1 MTDETSLIK
10 RIALTYDPTTRVLKD
25 SSKYAGP
32 IGSSIDSN
40 AVAFDVTLVRNGVP
54 LTEEDL
60 SKYDGSYYFRLDFA
74 VKIEDENHHVSH
86 PMGAL
91 TLKDGVYSYTVQQ
104 ATLKAAENL
113 RKLPVQLV
121 MESIERDQ
129 IIVSLNSL
137 TFPIVRAINATDAVT
152 DLPYV
157 MYRDSSWE
165 WQSEL
170 VYSTGSIAVWDSRIY
185 ASLTDNNR
193 GNCPRDESGV
203 ISDQWQEVTGAP
215 GQYYEPVLDDKAT
228 TLSFVAKSGEVVA
241 PEAIEG
247 INVQGQGLD
256 AEVYQDGDRLRIY
269 RIIKGV
275 KDEEP
280 IIDTVIKGDSVEPS
294 WDGTKL
300 TLYSV
305 RDGERIDRTEA
316 IDLKGDS
323 LTAEFGGT
331 VLTITQKDNAGNS
344 VASVSSDLKGDSL
357 SAEFEG
363 ETLIV
368 EQRDVKGNL
377 IKSVEKNLK
386 GDSLIAAFDK
396 EVLTITQVDN
406 AGNVVNAKSQNL
418 KGDSLSASF
427 NKEIL
432 TIVQK
437 DNAGNTV
444 STVSSN
450 LRGDSLV
457 PLFEGTE
464 LLVKQVD
471 NAGNTVNAVMSNLKG
486 DSLFAEFVGTTLN
499 ITQKKVSGET
509 VSTTSSDLKGTF
521 LAEWTDKDTSL
532 KITDNNGA
540 KTPVYVRGDDISAD
554 FSGENLVVTRY
565 HNGELADT
573 KTQWVD
579 GDKVV
584 PSWDGTTLVV
594 KRYHKGELVST
605 ESKDLKGERG
615 YPFSIDKI
623 YPSIAAMN
631 ADFKTSTLR
640 QGALVAI
647 VSDVEDPDN
656 AKLYAKG
663 ETDWEYLVDMSGAT
677 GIQGPQGIQGFKGN
691 SLSAI
696 FSGTTLTVSERD
708 YNNAL
713 INSTS
718 SNLKGDSVRGEF
730 SGTSLVLTN
739 YDKDGVSLSSSSKD
753 LKGDSLTPSFSGTTL
768 TVKQVDS
775 AGNVVDTV
783 SSDLKGDS
791 LSAEFNGT
799 TLKVT
804 QTDVS
809 GNIVGMTQKDLKGEK
824 GDKGVSVTATIADDG
839 QFTVINTDYDGTEV
853 SKYTANITGPMG
865 PGLPSGGNTGQI
877 VTKSG
882 ETDYDYTWS
891 DPLIKSVNGK
901 TGTVTL
907 TYSDVDALSDAT
919 QYVSA
924 VNGLDGAVT
933 LKTVNNNVLTGSG
946 NISVQPVLMDTGS
959 GQNIKTLNNK
969 SLLGAGNIT
978 IPVIT
983 VDTTLDKDSANPVEN
998 QAIARLIPDEAS
1010 ETNQLA
1016 DKAFVNSSISTN
1028 TATFRG
1034 TYAVADLGGDITDRA
1049 AVATNLK
1056 MKVTAVDSEDY
1067 VFVELGAS
1075 GDDAGQYDRYKWNG
1089 TSWAYEY
1096 TLNNSSFTS
1105 AQWGAINSGVTAA
1118 AVKEHNDDI
1127 DELQSQ
1133 IKTAVTSVTTGN
1145 TTSAKTVLTLNR
1157 ANGGTSSDVSLPVV
1171 SSTSS
1176 GVMTSAVYNDIYD
1189 TINTH
1194 IANKSNPHSVTKAQ
1208 VGLGNADNTSD
1219 ADKPISTA
1227 TQDALDTITDTIDAH
1242 TTNTSNP
1249 HEVTKEQVGLGNVDN
1264 TADVDKPISKATQ
1277 TALDTITTNLS
1288 THASDTSN
1296 PHEVTKEQVGLGKAD
1311 NTADIDKPI
1320 SKATQTALNTL
1331 TTSIDTHKADTT
1343 NPHKVTKAQVGLS
1356 NVDNTADL
1364 DKPISTATE
1373 KELNIVAFSLS
1384 SHTRDEYN
1392 PHNVTK
1398 AQVGLSNVDNTA
1410 DLDKPISTLT
1420 QNALDTITS
1429 DLSAHT
1435 ADKTNP
1441 HSVTKAQVGLGSA
1454 DNTADAV
1461 KNVLSATKLTTGRK
1475 IGISGVTAT
1484 TQTFDGT
1491 KDITIPVTVVPSSL
1505 LTGTISDERI
1515 PELAIS
1521 KITDLQDE
1529 LDSKALDSTLTTHIG
1544 DVSNPHKVTKV
1555 QVGLSDVDNTSDLA
1569 KPISTAT
1576 QTALD
1581 KKADKTSLDTHTAN
1595 TSNPHKVTKA
1605 QLGLGNVDNT
1615 SDADKPISTATQTA
1629 LDTHTDSINAV
1640 TTDLAT
1646 HLADEDNPHKVTKAQ
1661 LGLGNVDNTS
1671 DLNKPIS
1678 TATQTALNK
1687 KVDAVAGKGLSTNDY
1702 TTAEKNKLSGIDVG
1716 AEVNVIEGI
1725 QVDGVD
1731 QTLTNKKYN
1740 LKTTGTAY
1748 PSTAG
1753 NDAVALKGF
1762 VNSSINA
1769 IAAFYIT
1776 KNAAGDPF
1784 TSNAELTSA
1793 TTFYSGGEVRTPTR
1807 NDYCIVL
1814 KDEVNGGETAGSTRY
1829 IYDNGWEFQYS
1840 LNYQFTQAQM
1850 DALNSG
1856 INGNKT
1862 TQISA
1867 NQSAIAT
1874 INNSSVMKSGITSA
1888 LVGQIGTNKTN
1899 IESLTTRIGTAEGE
1913 IDSLQSGKQDKLSD
1927 TQTAAINSG
1936 ITKTIVGQ
1944 ISTNAGNITALQN
1957 GKQDKLSDT
1966 QTAAINSGI
1975 TESLVKQINTNKTDI
1990 AALDGRADDCETA
2003 IGTANTNISNNTSAI
2018 ATINE
2023 SAVMTSG
2030 ITSAKVTQIQTN
2042 TNNIANKV
2050 DKVTGKGLSTN
2061 DYTTDEKN
2069 KLSGIESKAQVNKLE
2084 AIKVNGVAQ
2093 TITDKTVDLSITSS
2107 TLWGEIGGTL
2117 SDQTDLNDELT
2128 TINGNI
2134 TTVSGNLSTHTA
2146 DTSNPHKVTKAQVG
2160 LGNVDNTSDANKPI
2174 STATQTAL
2182 NKKVD
2187 AVAGKGLST
2196 NDFTGAYKTKLDGI
2210 DSGAEVN
2217 VIETV
2222 KVDGTALTVTGK
2234 AVNIDLSGKASAT
2247 TVSSHI
2253 SNTSN
2258 PHSVTKAQVGLGNV
2272 DNTSDANKPISTATQ
2287 TALNNKVTKS
2297 STASVIYG
2305 TNSSKAD
2312 TTYAL
2317 STSVSSSST
2326 DSQIPTAKAVYN
2338 GLSSKQNTLSYS
2350 LSTATPSSSS
2360 TDTQVP
2366 SSKAVYTALS
2376 NKQDKLTSG
2385 TNIKT
2390 INSNSLLGSGN
2401 IAVQSTLSSTQLA
2414 ACNSGITST
2423 KVSKYDAYD
2432 DSKQD
2437 RIILT
2442 SAVVDWESDT
2452 TYTSLGFTYKGTI
2465 YVNGCTSS
2473 HSANVTFDLTTAT
2486 SGKVAPICETDT
2498 DAVYVWAKENLGSIS
2513 VDVAVIPGQ

>member
-1 MTDETSLIK
+1 MIIQKTYTGSQTRQLLPKEKNLGGVIGDARSTILKFNLPKGYTNKDGWTRYVEFDCYVTDPLTGKEMQPIYALPDSNQFIIPAEIAANNVGKIVSFNLKFVKKDDTTYVEKSAESQLEFAESADGEELTKVDDTTIIEKSLQGTLYFMNSSNGEGILQPMDVITLLYNTSLIDAK
-10 RIALTYDPTTRVLKD
+10 FTKNTEDDTAPIDLTFLRYDEL
-25 SSKYAGP
+25 
-32 IGSSIDSN
+32 N
-40 AVAFDVTLVRNGVP
+40 
-54 LTEEDL
+54 
-60 SKYDGSYYFRLDFA
+60 
-74 VKIEDENHHVSH
+74 
-86 PMGAL
+86 
-91 TLKDGVYSYTVQQ
+91 
-104 ATLKAAENL
+104 
-113 RKLPVQLV
+113 PVQLSLPIPYLENGKIPPKF
-121 MESIERDQ
+121 MNKT
-129 IIVSLNSL
+129 IVVDVLKIASSSELTTLTQAEPPDMALVTEGSEKGDLYILTDDDYTQVSNWLLVHTDNLTLTSLNVVDSADVGGDL
-137 TFPIVRAINATDAVT
+137 TIGGD
-152 DLPYV
+152 
-157 MYRDSSWE
+157 
-165 WQSEL
+165 
-170 VYSTGSIAVWDSRIY
+170 
-185 ASLTDNNR
+185 
-193 GNCPRDESGV
+193 
-203 ISDQWQEVTGAP
+203 
-215 GQYYEPVLDDKAT
+215 
-228 TLSFVAKSGEVVA
+228 
-241 PEAIEG
+241 EAIEG
-247 INVQGQGLD
+247 S
-256 AEVYQDGDRLRIY
+256 
-269 RIIKGV
+269 
-275 KDEEP
+275 
-280 IIDTVIKGDSVEPS
+280 VIVG
-294 WDGTKL
+294 
-300 TLYSV
+300 
-305 RDGERIDRTEA
+305 
-316 IDLKGDS
+316 IDLTVDGS
-323 LTAEFGGT
+323 ILVEGT
-331 VLTITQKDNAGNS
+331 TD
-344 VASVSSDLKGDSL
+344 
-357 SAEFEG
+357 
-363 ETLIV
+363 
-368 EQRDVKGNL
+368 
-377 IKSVEKNLK
+377 
-386 GDSLIAAFDK
+386 
-396 EVLTITQVDN
+396 
-406 AGNVVNAKSQNL
+406 
-418 KGDSLSASF
+418 
-427 NKEIL
+427 
-432 TIVQK
+432 
-437 DNAGNTV
+437 
-444 STVSSN
+444 
-450 LRGDSLV
+450 LRGDIKTKFANTPIV
-457 PLFEGTE
+457 IDVEGKVAPSVISTAELNNLTGSTE
-464 LLVKQVD
+464 NVQNALGSIRSNISTHILDKTNPHSVTKAQVGLGNVD
-471 NAGNTVNAVMSNLKG
+471 NTADMAKPISTATQNALDTISN
-486 DSLFAEFVGTTLN
+486 TLN
-499 ITQKKVSGET
+499 AHKE
-509 VSTTSSDLKGTF
+509 
-521 LAEWTDKDTSL
+521 DTS
-532 KITDNNGA
+532 N
-540 KTPVYVRGDDISAD
+540 PHS
-554 FSGENLVVTRY
+554 VTKAQV
-565 HNGELADT
+565 GL
-573 KTQWVD
+573 
-579 GDKVV
+579 
-584 PSWDGTTLVV
+584 S
-594 KRYHKGELVST
+594 
-605 ESKDLKGERG
+605 
-615 YPFSIDKI
+615 
-623 YPSIAAMN
+623 N
-631 ADFKTSTLR
+631 ADNTADLDKPISTAT
-640 QGALVAI
+640 QGALDELTDSIDTHKADKTNPHEVTKAQVGLDKADNTADVDKPI
-647 VSDVEDPDN
+647 SKATQTALDTITTNLSTHTSD
-656 AKLYAKG
+656 
-663 ETDWEYLVDMSGAT
+663 
-677 GIQGPQGIQGFKGN
+677 I
-691 SLSAI
+691 
-696 FSGTTLTVSERD
+696 
-708 YNNAL
+708 
-713 INSTS
+713 
-718 SNLKGDSVRGEF
+718 SNPHKV
-730 SGTSLVLTN
+730 T
-739 YDKDGVSLSSSSKD
+739 KA
-753 LKGDSLTPSFSGTTL
+753 
-768 TVKQVDS
+768 QVGL
-775 AGNVVDTV
+775 GNVDNT
-783 SSDLKGDS
+783 SDANKPIS
-791 LSAEFNGT
+791 TA
-799 TLKVT
+799 
-804 QTDVS
+804 
-809 GNIVGMTQKDLKGEK
+809 TQK
-824 GDKGVSVTATIADDG
+824 
-839 QFTVINTDYDGTEV
+839 
-853 SKYTANITGPMG
+853 
-865 PGLPSGGNTGQI
+865 
-877 VTKSG
+877 
-882 ETDYDYTWS
+882 
-891 DPLIKSVNGK
+891 
-901 TGTVTL
+901 
-907 TYSDVDALSDAT
+907 AL
-919 QYVSA
+919 
-924 VNGLDGAVT
+924 
-933 LKTVNNNVLTGSG
+933 
-946 NISVQPVLMDTGS
+946 
-959 GQNIKTLNNK
+959 
-969 SLLGAGNIT
+969 
-978 IPVIT
+978 
-983 VDTTLDKDSANPVEN
+983 DTT
-998 QAIARLIPDEAS
+998 
-1010 ETNQLA
+1010 
-1016 DKAFVNSSISTN
+1016 NS
-1028 TATFRG
+1028 
-1034 TYAVADLGGDITDRA
+1034 
-1049 AVATNLK
+1049 
-1056 MKVTAVDSEDY
+1056 
-1067 VFVELGAS
+1067 
-1075 GDDAGQYDRYKWNG
+1075 
-1089 TSWAYEY
+1089 
-1096 TLNNSSFTS
+1096 
-1105 AQWGAINSGVTAA
+1105 
-1118 AVKEHNDDI
+1118 
-1127 DELQSQ
+1127 
-1133 IKTAVTSVTTGN
+1133 
-1145 TTSAKTVLTLNR
+1145 
-1157 ANGGTSSDVSLPVV
+1157 
-1171 SSTSS
+1171 
-1176 GVMTSAVYNDIYD
+1176 

-1194 IANKSNPHSVTKAQ
+1194 ITNKSNPHSVTKAQ

-1227 TQDALDTITDTIDAH
+1227 TQGALDTITGTIDAH

-1249 HEVTKEQVGLGNVDN
+1249 HEVTKAQVGLGNVDN
-1264 TADVDKPISKATQ
+1264 TSDINKPISTATQ
-1277 TALDTITTNLS
+1277 SALDTITSNLG
-1288 THASDTSN
+1288 THTSDISN

-1311 NTADIDKPI
+1311 NTADVDKPI

-1331 TTSIDTHKADTT
+1331 TTSIDTHKADTA

-1364 DKPISTATE
+1364 DKPISTATQSA
-1373 KELNIVAFSLS
+1373 LDTLTLSLS
-1384 SHTRDEYN
+1384 SHTTDEDN
-1392 PHNVTK
+1392 PHKVTK
-1398 AQVGLSNVDNTA
+1398 AQVGLGNVDDTA

-1420 QNALDTITS
+1420 QDALDTITS
-1429 DLSAHT
+1429 DLSTHT

-1491 KDITIPVTVVPSSL
+1491 KDITIPVTAVPSSL
-1505 LTGTISDERI
+1505 LTGIISDERI

-1529 LDSKALDSTLTTHIG
+1529 LDSKALDSTLTAHTG
-1544 DVSNPHKVTKV
+1544 NVSNPHKVTKA

-1702 TTAEKNKLSGIDVG
+1702 TTAEKNKLSGIDAG

-1731 QTLTNKKYN
+1731 QILTNKKYN

-1862 TQISA
+1862 TQIST

-1899 IESLTTRIGTAEGE
+1899 IESLTTRIGTAESE

-1990 AALDGRADDCETA
+1990 ATLDGRADDCETA

-2084 AIKVNGVAQ
+2084 TIKVNGVAQ

-2107 TLWGEIGGTL
+2107 ILWGEIGGTL

-2146 DTSNPHKVTKAQVG
+2146 DTSNPHEVTKAQVG

-2222 KVDGTALTVTGK
+2222 KVDGTALTVTDK

-2258 PHSVTKAQVGLGNV
+2258 PHSVTKAQVGLSNV

-2287 TALNNKVTKS
+2287 TALNNKVAKS

-2326 DSQIPTAKAVYN
+2326 DSQIPTAKAVQTVADTKLDKTATSVKTKGLLYLKPTVTTSGSLWSVTTDEITELYEGLMIAIRCPEQSKTGIKLQVNEFDSATIVLNATSGIGTKYAFNSVMTLVYRPVSSTNYWAIMDDGIDNNSQVRQYQTTTDTDYPIITRYN
-2338 GLSSKQNTLSYS
+2338 TTDKSGTYEQTYVRFDTKAKLNHSTGAVKSTELYSVTSGNYPLLFSSTSDVSSTANRELATPTLCNTIYADPSTGKVTATEFNGKVAWSNVDSKPIVTTWSSTTSDTNIPSEKLVKSGLDAKANANSITASSVCKLVSYNAQGIITGSSTIGTSNLPTIPTSKISGLSAVATSGSYSDLSNKPTIPTVDSTMSSTSTNPVQNKVIYSALSGKQDTLSYS

-2366 SSKAVYTALS
+2366 SSKAVYTALN

-2401 IAVQSTLSSTQLA
+2401 ITVQSALSSTQLA
-2414 ACNSGITST
+2414 ACNSGITSA
-2423 KVSKYDAYD
+2423 KVSTYDGYSS
-2432 DSKQD
+2432 SKQNK
-2437 RIILT
+2437 IILT
-2442 SAVVDWESDT
+2442 STTVASWASDT
-2452 TYTSLGFTYKGTI
+2452 TYTSLGFIYKGTI
-2465 YVNGCTSS
+2465 NVSGCTSS

-2486 SGKVAPICETDT
+2486 SGKVAPICETGT
-2498 DAVYVWAKENLGSIS
+2498 DVVYVWAKENLGSIS

>member
-1 MTDETSLIK
+1 MIIQKTYTGSQTRQLLPKEKNLGGVIGDARSTILKFNLPKGYTNKDGWTRYVEFDCYVTDPLTGKEMQPIYALPDSNQFIIPAEIAANNVGKIVSFNLKFVKKDDTTYVEKSAESQLEFAESADGEELTKVDDTTIIEKSLQGTLYFMNSPNGEGILQPMDVITLLYNTSLIDAK
-10 RIALTYDPTTRVLKD
+10 FTKNTEDDTAPVDLTFLRYDEL
-25 SSKYAGP
+25 
-32 IGSSIDSN
+32 N
-40 AVAFDVTLVRNGVP
+40 
-54 LTEEDL
+54 
-60 SKYDGSYYFRLDFA
+60 
-74 VKIEDENHHVSH
+74 
-86 PMGAL
+86 
-91 TLKDGVYSYTVQQ
+91 
-104 ATLKAAENL
+104 
-113 RKLPVQLV
+113 PVQLSLPIPYLENGKIPPKF
-121 MESIERDQ
+121 MNKT
-129 IIVSLNSL
+129 IVVDVLKIASSSELTTLAQAEPPDMALVTEGSEKGDLYILTDDDYTQVSNWLLVHTDNLTLTSLNVVDSVDVGGDL
-137 TFPIVRAINATDAVT
+137 TIGGD
-152 DLPYV
+152 
-157 MYRDSSWE
+157 
-165 WQSEL
+165 
-170 VYSTGSIAVWDSRIY
+170 
-185 ASLTDNNR
+185 
-193 GNCPRDESGV
+193 
-203 ISDQWQEVTGAP
+203 
-215 GQYYEPVLDDKAT
+215 
-228 TLSFVAKSGEVVA
+228 
-241 PEAIEG
+241 EAIEG
-247 INVQGQGLD
+247 S
-256 AEVYQDGDRLRIY
+256 
-269 RIIKGV
+269 
-275 KDEEP
+275 
-280 IIDTVIKGDSVEPS
+280 VIVG
-294 WDGTKL
+294 
-300 TLYSV
+300 
-305 RDGERIDRTEA
+305 
-316 IDLKGDS
+316 IDLTVDGS
-323 LTAEFGGT
+323 ILVEGT
-331 VLTITQKDNAGNS
+331 TD
-344 VASVSSDLKGDSL
+344 
-357 SAEFEG
+357 
-363 ETLIV
+363 
-368 EQRDVKGNL
+368 
-377 IKSVEKNLK
+377 
-386 GDSLIAAFDK
+386 
-396 EVLTITQVDN
+396 
-406 AGNVVNAKSQNL
+406 
-418 KGDSLSASF
+418 
-427 NKEIL
+427 
-432 TIVQK
+432 
-437 DNAGNTV
+437 
-444 STVSSN
+444 
-450 LRGDSLV
+450 LRGDIKTKFTNTPIV
-457 PLFEGTE
+457 IDVEGKVAPSVISTAELNNLTGSTE
-464 LLVKQVD
+464 NVQ
-471 NAGNTVNAVMSNLKG
+471 NALGSIRS
-486 DSLFAEFVGTTLN
+486 D
-499 ITQKKVSGET
+499 VSAHI
-509 VSTTSSDLKGTF
+509 L
-521 LAEWTDKDTSL
+521 DKTNPHS
-532 KITDNNGA
+532 
-540 KTPVYVRGDDISAD
+540 V
-554 FSGENLVVTRY
+554 
-565 HNGELADT
+565 T
-573 KTQWVD
+573 KTQVGLGNVD
-579 GDKVV
+579 NTADMAK
-584 PSWDGTTLVV
+584 PISTATQNALDTISNTLNA
-594 KRYHKGELVST
+594 HKEDTSNPHSVTKAQVGL
-605 ESKDLKGERG
+605 G
-615 YPFSIDKI
+615 
-623 YPSIAAMN
+623 N
-631 ADFKTSTLR
+631 ADNTADLDKPISTATQKALDTITSDFAAHKT
-640 QGALVAI
+640 
-647 VSDVEDPDN
+647 D
-656 AKLYAKG
+656 
-663 ETDWEYLVDMSGAT
+663 
-677 GIQGPQGIQGFKGN
+677 
-691 SLSAI
+691 
-696 FSGTTLTVSERD
+696 
-708 YNNAL
+708 
-713 INSTS
+713 TS
-718 SNLKGDSVRGEF
+718 N
-730 SGTSLVLTN
+730 
-739 YDKDGVSLSSSSKD
+739 
-753 LKGDSLTPSFSGTTL
+753 PH
-768 TVKQVDS
+768 
-775 AGNVVDTV
+775 
-783 SSDLKGDS
+783 
-791 LSAEFNGT
+791 
-799 TLKVT
+799 KVT
-804 QTDVS
+804 KAQ
-809 GNIVGMTQKDLKGEK
+809 VGLG
-824 GDKGVSVTATIADDG
+824 SVD
-839 QFTVINTDYDGTEV
+839 NT
-853 SKYTANITGPMG
+853 
-865 PGLPSGGNTGQI
+865 
-877 VTKSG
+877 
-882 ETDYDYTWS
+882 
-891 DPLIKSVNGK
+891 
-901 TGTVTL
+901 
-907 TYSDVDALSDAT
+907 SDVDKPISAATQSALDELTDSIDTHKADKTNPHEVTKAQVGLSKADNTADVDKPISKATQTALDTITTNLSTHTSDISNPHKVTKAQVGLGNVDNTSDANKPISTAT
-919 QYVSA
+919 QKA
-924 VNGLDGAVT
+924 L
-933 LKTVNNNVLTGSG
+933 
-946 NISVQPVLMDTGS
+946 
-959 GQNIKTLNNK
+959 
-969 SLLGAGNIT
+969 
-978 IPVIT
+978 
-983 VDTTLDKDSANPVEN
+983 DTT
-998 QAIARLIPDEAS
+998 
-1010 ETNQLA
+1010 
-1016 DKAFVNSSISTN
+1016 NS
-1028 TATFRG
+1028 
-1034 TYAVADLGGDITDRA
+1034 
-1049 AVATNLK
+1049 
-1056 MKVTAVDSEDY
+1056 
-1067 VFVELGAS
+1067 
-1075 GDDAGQYDRYKWNG
+1075 
-1089 TSWAYEY
+1089 
-1096 TLNNSSFTS
+1096 
-1105 AQWGAINSGVTAA
+1105 
-1118 AVKEHNDDI
+1118 
-1127 DELQSQ
+1127 
-1133 IKTAVTSVTTGN
+1133 
-1145 TTSAKTVLTLNR
+1145 
-1157 ANGGTSSDVSLPVV
+1157 
-1171 SSTSS
+1171 
-1176 GVMTSAVYNDIYD
+1176 

-1227 TQDALDTITDTIDAH
+1227 TQDALDTITGTIDAH
-1242 TTNTSNP
+1242 TTNISNP

-1288 THASDTSN
+1288 THTGDTSN

-1311 NTADIDKPI
+1311 NTADVDKPI

-1420 QNALDTITS
+1420 QDALDAITS

-1461 KNVLSATKLTTGRK
+1461 KNVLSAAKLTTGRK

-1491 KDITIPVTVVPSSL
+1491 KDITIPVTAVPSSL

-2134 TTVSGNLSTHTA
+2134 TTVSDNLSTHTA
-2146 DTSNPHKVTKAQVG
+2146 DTSNPHKVTKAQIG

-2326 DSQIPTAKAVYN
+2326 DSQIPTAKAVQTVADTKLDKTATSVKTKGLLYLKPTVTTSGSLWSVTTDEITELYEGLMIAIRCPEYSKTGVKLQVNEFDSATIVLNSTSSIGAKYAVNSVMTLVYRPVNTTNYWAIMDDGNDNNSQVRQYQTTADTDYPIITRYNTADKSGTYEQTYVRFDTKAKLNHSTGAVKSTELYSTTSGSYPLLFSSASDVSSTANRELATPTLCNTIYADPSTGKVTATEFDGKVAWSNVDSKPIVTTWSSATSDTNIPSEKLVKSGLDAKANANSITASSVCKLVSYNAQGIITGSSTIGTSNLPTIPTSKISGLSAVATSGSYSDLSNKPTIPTVDSTMSSTSTNPVQNKVIYSALSGKQDTLTKGTDYVGHTATASIVYGTNSSKVDTNYALSTATPSSASTDTQIPTAKAVYN